1 MSSSQKA
8 KEIIL
13 AAGNRKVL
21 REDEAKSILRV
32 YGIPTTDFHF
42 IGAQDEL
49 SSIDIEF
56 PVALKLCSEKVLH
69 KTDVGGV
76 KLNLKSLDEVRTE
89 LGKMRSRFPGENFL
103 VEHMEEGNLELIIG
117 LSVDKTFDL
126 AIMVGTGGVFT
137 ELYRDV
143 SFRVVPIDEYDARE
157 MLDEL
162 KAKKIFEGFRGINAD
177 LESALDMLLKVSR
190 LGEDLRQN
198 IDQMDLN
205 PVFVREKDAVVV
217 DAKLILR

>member
-1 MSSSQKA
+1 MSSLQKA
-8 KEIIL
+8 KEIIQ

-21 REDEAKSILRV
+21 REDEAKSILRT

-42 IGAQDEL
+42 ISSQEEL

-69 KTDVGGV
+69 KTDVDGV
-76 KLNLKSLDEVRTE
+76 KLNLKSLDEVRAE
-89 LGKMRSRFPGENFL
+89 LGNMRSKFPGENFL
-103 VEHMEEGNLELIIG
+103 VEPMEEGNLELIIG
-117 LSVDKTFDL
+117 LSKDKTFDL
-126 AIMVGTGGVFT
+126 AIMVGTGGIFT
-137 ELYRDV
+137 ELYKDV

-157 MLDEL
+157 MLNEL

-177 LESALDMLLKVSR
+177 LESTLDMLLKVSQ

-217 DAKLILR
+217 DAKLILK